1 MSTQGWRAV
10 CNESCKHGSGRG
22 TRHALW
28 ANGPYS
34 TLSVAHPP
42 VRRADDHLERYGL
55 PCGGGRSDQPQTV
68 SARRVGGPDVG
79 GDGALDVDARLSFEE
94 GDSSGL
100 GLFSGTSGI
109 LHTFGDMTLW
119 NIW

>member
-34 TLSVAHPP
+34 TLSMADSA
-42 VRRADDHLERYGL
+42 VRGAD
-55 PCGGGRSDQPQTV
+55 
-68 SARRVGGPDVG
+68 ARR
-79 GDGALDVDARLSFEE
+79 DGALDGNPRLPFEE
-94 GDSSGL
+94 GDASGL
-100 GLFSGTSGI
+100 GVFSGAPGVHHGR
-109 LHTFGDMTLW
+109 LQCAGPVAWFPAPRVGFRAPLDGGV
-119 NIW
+119 